1 MVKRGVT
8 GQFQRASEGG
18 GGFGGRRGLQRAAR
32 ASEGGGGF
40 GGRRGRSSVYAV
52 FDFYPFKLSDHG
64 VAENENA

>member
-8 GQFQRASEGG
+8 GQFQ
-18 GGFGGRRGLQRAAR
+18 R

>member
-8 GQFQRASEGG
+8 GQFQRAAGAS
-18 GGFGGRRGLQRAAR
+18 GGFGGRRGLRGNFR
-32 ASEGGGGF
+32 GL
-40 GGRRGRSSVYAV
+40 RGRSSVYAV